1 MKRLIA
7 LLCAGLLVLSGCAV
21 VQEDMKQQNTDPTGT
36 VVMQEV
42 NLTPEIVVSP
52 ALYFLDKSKSELAAE
67 TRKLSVGQNER
78 AEKKIV
84 EAMIAGPSSENLQPV
99 AQGFSYQG
107 IEILPDVINVFLG
120 ADTEKTENEIWLMKV
135 ALTATLIDFSAVSY
149 VNVFVNGVQ
158 TGYNGYPN
166 GALQKP
172 KGTLR
177 EEETKFKNAETEKPS
192 LDVILYFLDQ
202 TEHFLVPEA
211 RGIQFESNVPEEMIG
226 TVVRGMIRG
235 PENTY
240 QHMPVIDKSTAELL
254 GTQIVVNEG
263 GQRIVRLDFKKAPV
277 AVTRQFSDGEKIA
290 ALALAKTIIGFMPAI
305 NGVEIYVNGQMQAEP
320 VIYTQAMSDDLLGN
334 GIKLYFPNSTY
345 TLLNGVERMV
355 DQETAG
361 YPSEILSELMK
372 GPAVIDDKDVS
383 PAFIS
388 GISMDDVNDVYLA
401 GSVAVVDFKSDIMDK
416 LKQIDPKDES
426 MMVYSIVNTLTNVGN
441 VKRVQF
447 LVDAERVDSLGG
459 GIINVIDP
467 LLKNPG
473 ILKNE

>member
-7 LLCAGLLVLSGCAV
+7 LLCVGMLVLAGCSV
-21 VQEDMKQQNTDPTGT
+21 VQEDKKQQNTKPTGT
-36 VVMQEV
+36 VVMQNV
-42 NLTPEIVVSP
+42 NLTPEIVINP
-52 ALYFLDKSKSELAAE
+52 ALYFFDKSKSELAAE
-67 TRKLSVGQNER
+67 TRKISVGQNER

-99 AQGFSYQG
+99 AQGFSYEG

-120 ADTEKTENEIWLMKV
+120 AGTEKAENEIWLMKV

-158 TGYNGYPN
+158 TGYNGYPS
-166 GALQKP
+166 GAQQKP

-226 TVVRGMIRG
+226 AVVRGMIRG

-254 GTQIVVNEG
+254 GTQIVINESR
-263 GQRIVRLDFKKAPV
+263 QRIVRLDFKKAPV

-372 GPAVIDDKDVS
+372 GPAMIDDKDVS

-401 GSVAVVDFKSDIMDK
+401 GSVAVVDFKSEIMVK
-416 LKQIDPKDES
+416 LKEIDQKDES
-426 MMVYSIVNTLTNVGN
+426 MMVYSIVNTLTNIAN

-447 LVDAERVDSLGG
+447 LVDGVRVDSLGG